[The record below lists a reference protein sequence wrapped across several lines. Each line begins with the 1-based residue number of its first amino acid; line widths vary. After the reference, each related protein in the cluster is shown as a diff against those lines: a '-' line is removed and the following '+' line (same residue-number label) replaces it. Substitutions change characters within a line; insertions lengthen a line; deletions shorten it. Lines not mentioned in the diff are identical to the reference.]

1 MESWLVRTIR
11 GRRFDRNPLRR
22 PSDRAE
28 TLVCLW
34 LFVFF
39 AALAPL
45 AAHAAGGAV
54 SALGEHMQRVALA
67 TRHEVTAVTLER
79 APSAAATPYGQI
91 TQFSV
96 NARWTAP
103 DRQRRT
109 GQIMVQGSTPT
120 GEAVKIWVTND
131 GTMAAPPLQ
140 QQEIARLA
148 DLAAA
153 GAVIVLAGAL
163 TAAWAAAHR
172 ALDRQRMAAWE
183 AEWASAGPRWNRQS
197 W

>member
-39 AALAPL
+39 AVLAPL
-45 AAHAAGGAV
+45 AARAAGGGV
-54 SALGEHMQRVALA
+54 SMLGEHMKSFALA
-67 TRHEVTAVTLER
+67 TRHEVVAVTLEP
-79 APSAAATPYGQI
+79 ASAAETPYWHDPEVW
-91 TQFSV
+91 V

-103 DRQRRT
+103 DGHQRT
-109 GQIMVQGSTPT
+109 GQIMVQDSTSK
-120 GEAVKIWVTND
+120 GEPVRIWVTDD
-131 GTMAAPPLQ
+131 GAMAPPPLQ
-140 QQEIARLA
+140 QQEIVRLA

-163 TAAWAAAHR
+163 IAAWAVTHW

-183 AEWASAGPRWNRQS
+183 AEWVTGEPRWNRQS